1 MSSTVLLVEDDDA
14 YRYAVEKHLVRA
26 GFAVVAVSTT
36 MEALNAL
43 DGDSQPNVIVLA
55 DIRMPAG
62 QPHGAALANM
72 LFQRNPRMRILL
84 MTGYPDVA
92 KAVIEQGVHR
102 VIMKPADLV
111 VLVDEV
117 KALSA
122 A

>member
-36 MEALNAL
+36 MEALKAL
-43 DGDSQPNVIVLA
+43 DAVPRPNVIVLA

>member
-36 MEALNAL
+36 MEALKAL
-43 DGDSQPNVIVLA
+43 DAVPRPNVIVLA

-72 LFQRNPRMRILL
+72 LSQRNPRTRILL

-92 KAVIEQGVHR
+92 KAVIEQGAHR
-102 VIMKPADLV
+102 VIMKPADLA
-111 VLVDEV
+111 VLVDEL